1 MNKTFSFAG
10 VSTLDGVIKLR
21 VANDSMRVKVLAKN
35 GHSNIDI
42 IELKTPLTK
51 EDAVAYLLSINFDN
65 GNTAIREAL
74 VADSEKRVV
83 KDGNRD
89 APKKET
95 KKPKKPKTSPSLDAI
110 SARGIAAQNAKS
122 TLNRDEIVAQL
133 AAVENTAY

>member
-42 IELKTPLTK
+42 IELKAPMTK

-65 GNTAIREAL
+65 GNAAIRQAL
-74 VADSEKRVV
+74 VADGAKRTGTVARAPSAKKV
-83 KDGNRD
+83 KS
-89 APKKET
+89 T
-95 KKPKKPKTSPSLDAI
+95 PSLDAI
-110 SARGIAAQNAKS
+110 SARGIAAKRVES
-122 TLNRDEIVAQL
+122 TLSQADIVAQL